1 VEKTMNKPPVA
12 SMLVCLATAAVL
24 AGSGRAPGQVSV
36 HRLVP
41 GGWVFGSW
49 CVDLTGTGR
58 KDILLQIAA
67 GGARQ
72 LVLFRHAE
80 DGFRAEPSQRLPI
93 PVAATYYVAG
103 AVGPGSTRGVLFLGR
118 GLARFHRWDPESKRL
133 DSGGDDL
140 FAPELFPS
148 RPDPKFCYAWRV
160 RGDLDGDG
168 RPDLLLPVE
177 TGQPGEN
184 PRTGFQVFSRKTNE
198 RYAPSVRL
206 DVPVGV
212 QASKRAGTL
221 GRFRRSLPMP
231 TLSDIDG
238 DGRLDVMVM
247 VGARMIAFRQADGQ
261 GLQPDPF
268 VDAPLRFLR
277 GTPEGHVVLD
287 RLVVA
292 DLDGDLRADLLYMRK
307 QGRVGLFGSLRTRI
321 ALYLG
326 PFHEKSRPDQILNLS
341 GLTRRPRLFDF
352 DGDGDLDILLSTLKV
367 DLFAALRHVVG
378 DDVPAIFRLHRF
390 DRGLQRFEETP
401 FVEITRG
408 LPFDRLMDYGPVP
421 LVFLHGDFD
430 GDGAY
435 DLLEAMDANR
445 LEARA
450 GRRDGGDRYA
460 FAAEPLFSAET
471 AYSDN
476 LYLDDL
482 TGEGRTD
489 VLTFVRDRATV
500 VLCR

>member
-1 VEKTMNKPPVA
+1 
-12 SMLVCLATAAVL
+12 
-24 AGSGRAPGQVSV
+24 
-36 HRLVP
+36 
-41 GGWVFGSW
+41 
-49 CVDLTGTGR
+49 
-58 KDILLQIAA
+58 
-67 GGARQ
+67 
-72 LVLFRHAE
+72 
-80 DGFRAEPSQRLPI
+80 
-93 PVAATYYVAG
+93 
-103 AVGPGSTRGVLFLGR
+103 VLFLGR
-118 GLARFHRWDPESKRL
+118 GLARFHPWDPASKHL
-133 DSGGDDL
+133 KSEGDDL

-148 RPDPKFCYAWRV
+148 LPDPKYCYAWRV

-168 RPDLLLPVE
+168 RLDLLLPVE
-177 TGQPGEN
+177 TGHRGEKR
-184 PRTGFQVFSRKTNE
+184 RTGYQVFSRKTDE

-206 DVPVGV
+206 DVPVSI
-212 QASKRAGTL
+212 QASRRAGAL

-231 TLSDIDG
+231 TLGDLDG

-247 VGARMIAFRQADGQ
+247 MGARMVAFRQTGGDG
-261 GLQPDPF
+261 LESEPF
-268 VDAPLRFLR
+268 VDARLPFLR
-277 GTPEGHVVLD
+277 GTPAGHVVLD

-292 DLDGDLRADLLYMRK
+292 DIDGDRRADLLHMRK

-326 PFHEKSRPDQILNLS
+326 PFHEKARPDQILNLS

-352 DGDGDLDILLSTLKV
+352 DGDGDQDVLLATLKV
-367 DLFAALRHVVG
+367 DLLAALRHVVG
-378 DDVPAIFRLHRF
+378 DDVPAVFRLHRF
-390 DRGLQRFEETP
+390 DRGLQHYEETP

-430 GDGAY
+430 GDGTY
-435 DLLEAMDANR
+435 DLLEAIGTNR

-450 GRRDGGDRYA
+450 GRKDTGDRYA
-460 FAAEPLFSAET
+460 FASEPLFSAET

-476 LYLDDL
+476 LYLTDL